1 MLSLMLLIQA
11 VLVIAIPLAALAL
24 ILWLLMRAKPK
35 QLPAAFAAMA
45 PVQQDSIEQAIANE
59 RERIYADLHDD
70 VGAKLLELVYRA
82 ESPENAALARGAL
95 KDLRDVVSKTRGQP
109 ASLLESLAEMQEEAR
124 TRLESAG
131 ISLDWQQDQ
140 SIPEQQLDSLQHLH
154 LFRIVREAISNVIR
168 HAQAQHLKIKLA
180 LIAQTLRIEVK
191 DNGRGQQIAEEGRG
205 KSNMR
210 QRAEQ
215 LQGHIT
221 WRGATEGGTSVLLSV
236 PLKNAKAIAP
246 A

>member
-1 MLSLMLLIQA
+1 MSLMFFIQA
-11 VLVIAIPLAALAL
+11 IFLIAIALATLAL
-24 ILWLLMRAKPK
+24 ILWLSMHAKSK
-35 QLPAAFAAMA
+35 QLPAAVATSA
-45 PVQQDSIEQAIANE
+45 PVKQVSIEQALASE

-82 ESPENAALARGAL
+82 ESPENAALARAAL

-124 TRLESAG
+124 SRLESAG

-180 LIAQTLRIEVK
+180 LIAQTLHIEVK
-191 DNGRGQQIAEEGRG
+191 DNGRGQQIGEAGRG

-221 WRGATEGGTSVLLSV
+221 WRGATEGGTAVLLSV
-236 PLKNAKAIAP
+236 PLKNATALAP